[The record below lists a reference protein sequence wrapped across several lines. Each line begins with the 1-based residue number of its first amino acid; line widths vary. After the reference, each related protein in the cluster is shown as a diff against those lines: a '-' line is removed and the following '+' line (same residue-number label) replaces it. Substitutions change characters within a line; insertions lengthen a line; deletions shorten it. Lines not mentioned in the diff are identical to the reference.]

1 MFDTYLRGH
10 HLGSLC
16 VAGFIEILA
25 FFLGHCLTNMR
36 LYGSDRLW
44 WEVIN
49 CLFAGM

>member
-25 FFLGHCLTNMR
+25 FFWDIALRT
-36 LYGSDRLW
+36 
-44 WEVIN
+44 
-49 CLFAGM
+49 